1 MPNLFIIFVLEIKQ
15 KRNLVMKK
23 LLLILLSTVSI
34 FAQSQFKT
42 GDVITTKDKLRFLD
56 SLNKY
61 RIEAGVPALEY
72 SFQEDSIARLRT
84 RILFNHIDSISEET
98 YNSDIMEH
106 NHFNFLED
114 IKRYDKKNVHPDTVL
129 NWSAECSARLSRLS
143 YPDDLIDELF
153 QGWKNSKEHWK
164 IMLDPRFKYIVLDW
178 LIDNQRHIRIR
189 KGTFASLVIFN
200 KKFNENSRGN

>member
-1 MPNLFIIFVLEIKQ
+1 
-15 KRNLVMKK
+15 MKN
-23 LLLILLSTVSI
+23 LILMILVSTSV

-42 GDVITTKDKLRFLD
+42 GDVITTEDKLRFLD

-72 SFQEDSIARLRT
+72 SFKEDSLARLRT
-84 RILFNHIDSISEET
+84 TTLFKHIDSISEET

-129 NWSAECSARLSRLS
+129 NWSAECSARLNRLS
-143 YPDDLIDELF
+143 YPNDLIDELF
-153 QGWKNSKEHWK
+153 HGWKNSKEHWK

-178 LIDNQRHIRIR
+178 IIDNQRHIRIR
-189 KGTFASLVIFN
+189 KGTFASLVLFN
-200 KKFNENSRGN
+200 KRFNENSRGN